1 MEYGKGNVARLRSI
15 EKSDVAQRGQCRR
28 HQTGADVDY
37 GDGGGC
43 CIQRVEN
50 LHLIRSRRHIND
62 FGNVRVKALQRT
74 ARRFGIEGAGGY
86 VVCVKIIKQGP
97 RNGGLADPAL
107 IRAYDNHYWLR
118 HISYSS
124 KLPIKWAIVTSEGL
138 VWARQWQ
145 KQGEFMHTL
154 RLPALNRHVQRV
166 FIWLRQLRRGWEISA
181 LIRRPPGFGGI
192 HDII

>member
-1 MEYGKGNVARLRSI
+1 MEYGKGNVARLRKI

-37 GDGGGC
+37 GDGGDC

-62 FGNVRVKALQRT
+62 FGNVRVKAHQRT

-107 IRAYDNHYWLR
+107 IRAYYNHYWLR
-118 HISYSS
+118 HIHTPQSS
-124 KLPIKWAIVTSEGL
+124 QSNGRSE
-138 VWARQWQ
+138 
-145 KQGEFMHTL
+145 H
-154 RLPALNRHVQRV
+154 P
-166 FIWLRQLRRGWEISA
+166 SA
-181 LIRRPPGFGGI
+181 WFGRDNGRNKGNLCI
-192 HDII
+192 HSGCMR